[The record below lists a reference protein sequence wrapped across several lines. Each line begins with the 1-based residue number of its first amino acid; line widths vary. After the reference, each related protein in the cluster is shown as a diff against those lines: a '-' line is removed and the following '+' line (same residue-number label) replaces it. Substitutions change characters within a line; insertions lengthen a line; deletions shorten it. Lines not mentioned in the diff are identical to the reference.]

1 MNPSV
6 YQLSCSSENHPQNRL
21 QQKCVHLLPFTRRGT
36 IEQRDCRSTAGCWL
50 ADMLC
55 VRDAWLNQ
63 SARRTVGPF
72 GFERFTPP
80 HNFGIDEFVASWL
93 HNYLWS
99 TSTRAKVLSLE
110 IKTCIEGFPPQ

>member
-1 MNPSV
+1 
-6 YQLSCSSENHPQNRL
+6 
-21 QQKCVHLLPFTRRGT
+21 
-36 IEQRDCRSTAGCWL
+36 
-50 ADMLC
+50 MLC

-110 IKTCIEGFPPQ
+110 IKTCIDGFPPPMNTVPLLFVCRRCLPIQPVVVRERVCVCV